1 MKKITMNRIIYSAVI
16 MIVIST
22 MTMGQSAINA
32 IQFNGND
39 EYMIVPHHQSLNPG
53 DGGWTILVWIK
64 APDIIQRGP
73 LIGKRLPMEGYNQ
86 YTFGIG
92 DTNAHYPTPGRRIYS
107 NYIDSAGVS
116 ERSGYLEDEFVD
128 GNWHHIA
135 FVADKSVDSV
145 FVYIDG
151 IKQNFIIQYN
161 FGSWPDVG
169 NLDSLLIAR
178 NSSGSN
184 FFAGEMDELS
194 IWNKALSYGQI
205 IIAMNDTLGSIYYST
220 PDSGLVGYWRFDEF
234 EDLGIGTLGTDD
246 IRDYSYWGNH
256 GGSEGNPLLVPSG
269 IMVGVEDENAFAPKI
284 FTLNQN
290 YPNPF
295 NPLTVINYQLPIDS
309 WVTLKVYNVLGVEV
323 ATLVNEDKK
332 VGRYNFEFRTSDF
345 EISSGVYFYRL
356 VAGDYVSTKKFLLLK

>member
-1 MKKITMNRIIYSAVI
+1 MDRIIYSAVI

-53 DGGWTILVWIK
+53 DGSWTILVWIK
-64 APDIIQRGP
+64 PPDIIQRGP
-73 LIGKRLPMEGYNQ
+73 LIGKRLPTEGYNQ
-86 YTFGIG
+86 YTLGIG
-92 DTNAHYPTPGRRIYS
+92 DTNAHNPTPGKRIYS

-161 FGSWPDVG
+161 FGIWPDVG

-194 IWNKALSYGQI
+194 IWNKALSHGQI
-205 IIAMNDTLGSIYYST
+205 SIAMNDTLGSIYYST

-256 GGSEGNPLLVPSG
+256 GDSEGNPPLVPSG
-269 IMVGVEDENAFAPKI
+269 IMVGVGDENSLAPKK

-295 NPLTVINYQLPIDS
+295 NPTTTIHFDLPEQTK
-309 WVTLKVYNVLGVEV
+309 VVLKIYNILGHEV
-323 ATLVNEDKK
+323 RTLVSGVVD
-332 VGRYNFEFRTSDF
+332 VGYHSYIWDGKNQSGKDV
-345 EISSGVYFYRL
+345 SSGIYLYRIET
-356 VAGDYVSTKKFLLLK
+356 DKFSNTMKLLLLR